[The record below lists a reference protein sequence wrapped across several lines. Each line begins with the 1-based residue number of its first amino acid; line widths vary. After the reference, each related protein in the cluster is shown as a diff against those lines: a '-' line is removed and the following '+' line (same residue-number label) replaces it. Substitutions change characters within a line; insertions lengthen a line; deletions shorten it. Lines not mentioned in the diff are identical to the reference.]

1 MAEERKLVT
10 VIFADIVGS
19 TRLGESNDPE
29 VIRAT
34 LSRAFGALS
43 EILEEHGGTVE
54 KYIGDAVMAVFGVPH
69 AHDDDAERA
78 VRAAFAL
85 RIRLSELN
93 ARGGPQLALRIGI
106 DSGEAVAGTGQGG
119 QHLVTGSVVNAAARL
134 QTSAAPG
141 QIRVGSLTRRL
152 TGGAV
157 RYAEVTT
164 IDAKGFGEVESWPA
178 VELMSALPEPQHG
191 IVGLRAPL
199 IGRDRELR
207 QLLDV
212 YGEVAGSES
221 ARLVTVVGPPG
232 SGKSRLAAEFLAAI
246 GTDRVRAGRCL
257 PYGRGIT
264 YYAIQLIVRAD
275 AGIDIGDPLQSAIAK
290 VHTATRR
297 AFSDAP
303 EDADAVARR
312 VAVLAGLARAED
324 VLPEVA
330 ATQLREELSSGLRRY
345 LERRAATSPLVLV
358 FEDIHWAESGLLE
371 LIAYLTE
378 WSRAPLLLLCLARP
392 EFRESAPT
400 WGSGLANA
408 TTLALSPLTGGE
420 TRELITALLAVD
432 ALPETLRA
440 EVVDRAEGNPLFVE
454 EFLRM
459 LMETG
464 RIEKRDGRWLAVPGS
479 VVVGV
484 PPTLQGLITARLD
497 LVSGDLKQL
506 LQRGSLAGRLFSTAA
521 LEALGDGSPPDLA
534 LMREAVRRDLL
545 VEVDER
551 AIGSGQ
557 VFRFKHVLIRDVA
570 YSTVPKGE
578 RSRLHDRYGRW
589 LEKSLGDRS
598 IEVGEIVAYHAQQA
612 YRFARELDAPA
623 TQTLGR
629 RALDLLFA
637 AAWNAL
643 DRDDAAALDLYE
655 RANTVATAI
664 GATPA
669 ELAEANGY
677 VVVLRRQ
684 LATEQRPVAELDD
697 AIAVA
702 RVPGPSRV
710 LVDLLI
716 PRAFEAHRF
725 GGSGM
730 PFATEALAVARA
742 TGDPE
747 LVAEA
752 MWTQLEVVY
761 LDGDLARM
769 QRLLAEALA
778 YVKATGAQRARDRIF
793 IWGSRLARY
802 RGDLSQ
808 AAVYRDESVAV
819 SSGSKANRGI
829 AALGDCRF
837 ALAVGDVP
845 AAVALGREAL
855 ALMREV
861 GLPHFVGLCCL
872 TLGDALLADGDA
884 AAARDL
890 LMEGLDIFVRRR
902 QRRQIPELAAR
913 AARACVRLG
922 VIAEARTHAQNA
934 LATAL
939 ATDAESR
946 YIAAVALAE
955 VSEAEGD
962 LAAADAGFREAL
974 AILAPTGIMDAQ
986 AFVRETYAEFLLRQ
1000 GRGADARAELE
1011 AARTFHHDPLAFR
1024 NRERI
1029 DALIARSLSGSAA

>member
-1 MAEERKLVT
+1 MSEERKLVT
-10 VIFADIVGS
+10 VLFADFVGS
-19 TRLGESNDPE
+19 TAIGAKYDPE
-29 VIRAT
+29 VVRAAV
-34 LSRAFGALS
+34 SRTFGAMS
-43 EILEEHGGTVE
+43 EILEAHGGTVE
-54 KYIGDAVMAVFGVPH
+54 KFIGDAVMAVFGFPI

-85 RIRLSELN
+85 HERVTDLN
-93 ARGGPQLALRIGI
+93 AHGGPQLQFRIGI
-106 DSGEAVAGTGQGG
+106 DSGEVVTGSGTGEQ
-119 QHLVTGSVVNAAARL
+119 QYVTGSVTNSSARL

-141 QIRVGSLTRRL
+141 EIRVGALTRRL
-152 TGGAV
+152 TQGGV
-157 RYAEVTT
+157 RYGEPLM
-164 IDAKGFGEVESWPA
+164 IDAKGLGRIEAWPA
-178 VELMSALPEPQHG
+178 KELMSALPEQHH
-191 IVGLRAPL
+191 GLPGLHAPL

-207 QLLDV
+207 QLRDIYAELERSK
-212 YGEVAGSES
+212 G
-221 ARLVTVVGPPG
+221 ARLVTVLGPPG
-232 SGKSRLAAEFLAAI
+232 AGKSRLANEFVAAV
-246 GTDRVRAGRCL
+246 GRDRVRAGRCL

-264 YYAIQLIVRAD
+264 YYAIQLIIRAD
-275 AGIDIGDPLQSAIAK
+275 AGIEIGDSLQTAIAK
-290 VHTATRR
+290 VQAATRS

-303 EDADAVARR
+303 EDADPVARR
-312 VAVLAGLARAED
+312 VTVLAGLARAED
-324 VLPEVA
+324 ALPEVA
-330 ATQLREELSSGLRRY
+330 PTQLREELSSGLLRY
-345 LERRAATSPLVLV
+345 LERRATTSPLVLV
-358 FEDIHWAESGLLE
+358 FEDVHWAESGLLE
-371 LIAYLTE
+371 LIAYLAE
-378 WSRAPLLLLCLARP
+378 WSRAPLLLICLARP
-392 EFRESAPT
+392 EFRESAPA

-408 TTLALSPLTGGE
+408 TTRTLSPLTAGD
-420 TRELITALLAVD
+420 TRQLIAALLAVD
-432 ALPETLRA
+432 SLPESLRS

-464 RIEKRDGRWLAVPGS
+464 RIEQQEGRWIAAAGGPAVE
-479 VVVGV
+479 V

-497 LVSGDLKQL
+497 LVSTDLKHL

-521 LEALGDGSPPDLA
+521 LTALADGVPPDPA

-589 LEKSLGDRS
+589 LEESLGDRS

-623 TQTLGR
+623 AQILGR
-629 RALDLLFA
+629 RALQLIFA

-655 RANTVATAI
+655 RANAVATGI

-684 LATEQRPVAELDD
+684 LAPEQRPIAELDD
-697 AIAVA
+697 AIELARAV
-702 RVPGPSRV
+702 GPSRV

-730 PFATEALAVARA
+730 PFATEALTVAKA

-761 LDGDLARM
+761 LDGDLVEM
-769 QRLLAEALA
+769 QRLLTQSLA
-778 YVKATGAQRARDRIF
+778 YIKATGAQRARDRIF

-808 AAVYRDESVAV
+808 AAVYRDESVAA

-829 AALGDCRF
+829 AAFGDCRF

-872 TLGDALLADGDA
+872 TLGDALLAAGDA
-884 AAARDL
+884 AAAREL
-890 LMEGLDIFVRRR
+890 LEEGLDIFVRRR

-922 VIAEARTHAQNA
+922 AIADARSHAETA
-934 LATAL
+934 RATAL

-946 YIAAVALAE
+946 YITAVALAE

-962 LAAADAGFREAL
+962 MTAAEASFREAL

-986 AFVRETYAEFLLRQ
+986 AFVRETYARFLLRQ
-1000 GRGADARAELE
+1000 GRGADARTELA
-1011 AARTFHHDPLAFR
+1011 AAREFNYDPLAFR

-1029 DALIARSLSGSAA
+1029 DALLARTQVSA

>member
-1 MAEERKLVT
+1 MSEERKLVT

-19 TRLGESNDPE
+19 TELGEKHDSE

-34 LSRAFGALS
+34 LSRAFGALR
-43 EILEEHGGTVE
+43 EILEVHGGTVE
-54 KYIGDAVMAVFGVPH
+54 KFIGDAVMAVFGVPN

-85 RIRLSELN
+85 REGLSELN
-93 ARGGPQLALRIGI
+93 ARAGPQLELRIGI

-134 QTSAAPG
+134 QNSAAPG
-141 QIRVGSLTRRL
+141 QIRVGALTRRL
-152 TGGAV
+152 TRSAV
-157 RYAEVTT
+157 RYAEPVT
-164 IDAKGFGEVESWPA
+164 IKAKGFGEVEAWPA
-178 VELMSALPEPQHG
+178 AELVSALPEQHHG
-191 IVGLRAPL
+191 IAGLRAPL
-199 IGRDRELR
+199 IGRDPEVR
-207 QLLDV
+207 QLLDA
-212 YGEVAGSES
+212 YGEVERSEA

-232 SGKSRLAAEFLAAI
+232 SGKSRLASEFLAAI

-275 AGIDIGDPLQSAIAK
+275 AGIEIGDPLQTAIAK
-290 VHTATRR
+290 VRAATRI

-303 EDADAVARR
+303 DDADAVARR
-312 VAVLAGLARAED
+312 VSVLAGLARAED
-324 VLPEVA
+324 ALPQVA

-371 LIAYLTE
+371 LIAYLAE

-392 EFRESAPT
+392 EFREAAPT
-400 WGSGLANA
+400 WGIGLANA
-408 TTLALSPLTGGE
+408 TTLTLTPLTGGE
-420 TRELITALLAVD
+420 TRQLITALLAVD
-432 ALPETLRA
+432 ALPESLRA
-440 EVVDRAEGNPLFVE
+440 EVVNRAEGNPLFVE

-464 RIEKRDGRWLAVPGS
+464 RIEKREGRWIAPAGS
-479 VVVGV
+479 VAVDV

-497 LVSGDLKQL
+497 LVSSDLKHL

-521 LEALGDGSPPDLA
+521 LAALGDGSPPDPA

-589 LEKSLGDRS
+589 LEESLGDRS

-612 YRFARELDAPA
+612 YRFAQELEAPGA
-623 TQTLGR
+623 QMLGR
-629 RALDLLFA
+629 RALDLLFL

-655 RANTVATAI
+655 RANAVAIAI
-664 GATPA
+664 GAGPA

-684 LATEQRPVAELDD
+684 IASEQRPVAELDD

-702 RVPGPSRV
+702 RVAGPSRV

-725 GGSGM
+725 GGSGR
-730 PFATEALAVARA
+730 PFATEALTVAEA

-761 LDGDLARM
+761 LDGDLDEM
-769 QRLLAEALA
+769 QRLLAASLA

-829 AALGDCRF
+829 AAFGDCRF

-855 ALMREV
+855 ALMREI

-872 TLGDALLADGDA
+872 TLGDTLLAAGDA
-884 AAARDL
+884 AAAREL
-890 LMEGLDIFVRRR
+890 LAEGLDIFVRRR

-922 VIAEARTHAQNA
+922 DIAEARTHAETA
-934 LATAL
+934 RATAL
-939 ATDAESR
+939 ETDAESR

-955 VSEAEGD
+955 VCEAEGGFV
-962 LAAADAGFREAL
+962 AADAGFREAL
-974 AILAPTGIMDAQ
+974 AILEPTGILDAQ
-986 AFVRETYAEFLLRQ
+986 AFVHETYAGFLLRQ
-1000 GRGADARAELE
+1000 SRGAEARAELE
-1011 AARTFHHDPLAFR
+1011 AARKFHHDPLAFR

-1029 DALIARSLSGSAA
+1029 DALIARTQVST